1 MSELNTVSV
10 VDTEYG
16 GPAST
21 VLDTRNINPGEPVLI
36 RGTWL
41 DEQATVFQNGEQI
54 GTVGPSNPRLKEVV
68 DTPAGEN
75 VTFRFKQGDGNSRT
89 ITKAV
94 RPWPDDVDVP
104 SGVPD
109 ELLTSDPAENVHPP
123 DGPDPAD
130 TPGVVNADNPEGA
143 ALAPALRRRLGN
155 ISGETSSGVEFG
167 PVSDPEEMLP
177 SNDGGGSGPSIGL
190 IAVVVGVV
198 AVLAGV
204 LR

>member
-1 MSELNTVSV
+1 MSSLNTVSV

-16 GPAST
+16 GPSST
-21 VLDTRNINPGEPVLI
+21 VIDTRNINPGEPVLI

-41 DEQATVFQNGEQI
+41 DEQATVLKDGEQI
-54 GTVGPSNPRLKEVV
+54 GTVGPSNPRLKDVV

-75 VTFRFKQGDGNSRT
+75 VTFRFEQSDGNSRT

-109 ELLTSDPAENVHPP
+109 SLLTSDPAENVH
-123 DGPDPAD
+123 DEQPDPAD
-130 TPGVVNADNPEGA
+130 EPGLVNADNESGA

-155 ISGETSSGVEFG
+155 ISGETSSGVEFDA
-167 PVSDPEEMLP
+167 VSDPEEMLP
-177 SNDGGGSGPSIGL
+177 SNDGGDGPSIGL
-190 IAVVVGVV
+190 VAVVVGVV

-204 LR
+204 FA